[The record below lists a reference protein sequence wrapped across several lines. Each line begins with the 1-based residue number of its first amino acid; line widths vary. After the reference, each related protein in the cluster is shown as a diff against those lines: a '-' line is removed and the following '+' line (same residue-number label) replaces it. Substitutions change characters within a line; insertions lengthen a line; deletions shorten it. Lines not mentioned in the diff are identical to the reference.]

1 MMTAGMSLATTDVE
15 HSVNFNNLLRAATMA
30 LRALGPYA
38 LLELVM
44 PGGTLLALLLYLYR
58 RRSRRDG
65 CTEVRPKRL
74 LVVSLARP
82 AA

>member
-1 MMTAGMSLATTDVE
+1 MM
-15 HSVNFNNLLRAATMA
+15 SVGNLLRTAAMA

-58 RRSRRDG
+58 LHRRRMRGSRASVDPL
-65 CTEVRPKRL
+65 T
-74 LVVSLARP
+74 A
-82 AA
+82 